1 MMMALVNI
9 ELGNQDKS
17 SEMDDLRRVSP
28 NNRFQFQSNWSSI
41 SSQPMDLMT
50 LIIVMMAMLTKKITI
65 SLYTA
70 LNYQWWCWVDT
81 CWCYLTNQSQFI
93 ALLEFQ
99 FSGVHAKDLN
109 RCRNWIVVCFSCFWI
124 DHRVWFRIGWFRR
137 QFSGACVFSN
147 CFFTFESQRELN
159 VNWWLAWN
167 LVDQQLW
174 DHCQVLI

>member
-1 MMMALVNI
+1 MMMVMAVVNI
-9 ELGNQDKS
+9 EYGNQDKS

-70 LNYQWWCWVDT
+70 LVINDGVDT

-124 DHRVWFRIGWFRR
+124 DHRVWWLISATIFRSMCI
-137 QFSGACVFSN
+137 
-147 CFFTFESQRELN
+147 FELF
-159 VNWWLAWN
+159 LY
-167 LVDQQLW
+167 LW
-174 DHCQVLI
+174 VSERA

>member
-1 MMMALVNI
+1 MVMMMMVMAVVNI

-28 NNRFQFQSNWSSI
+28 NNRFQFQSHWSSI

-50 LIIVMMAMLTKKITI
+50 LIIVIMAMLTKKITI

-70 LNYQWWCWVDT
+70 LVINDGVDT

-109 RCRNWIVVCFSCFWI
+109 RCGNWIVVWFSHFWT
-124 DHRVWFRIGWFRR
+124 DYRVWWLISATIFRSMCI
-137 QFSGACVFSN
+137 
-147 CFFTFESQRELN
+147 FELF
-159 VNWWLAWN
+159 LY
-167 LVDQQLW
+167 LW
-174 DHCQVLI
+174 VSERA